1 MKSSWSCLNAVLSSI
16 GDVGVGV
23 DWGAA
28 LAHFNTTKVKKM
40 KFIKRRILKS
50 INCFYNFCEVLM
62 EDK

>member
-1 MKSSWSCLNAVLSSI
+1 M
-16 GDVGVGV
+16 GDEGVGV

-28 LAHFNTTKVKKM
+28 LVLFSTTKVKKM
-40 KFIKRRILKS
+40 KIIKRRILKS

>member
-1 MKSSWSCLNAVLSSI
+1 M
-16 GDVGVGV
+16 GV

-28 LAHFNTTKVKKM
+28 LLVSSTTKVKKM
-40 KFIKRRILKS
+40 KTIKRRILKS